1 MEDIKKS
8 ALPYIC
14 PICKAKVQ
22 TTIQTVLQSKKVQCL
37 KCKNTFSFESTE
49 ISRFQNT
56 VRYVESAMRKVASA
70 ENELSRTTET
80 MEDQFQLLLKKSAFK
95 SLDLAKLK

>member
-1 MEDIKKS
+1 
-8 ALPYIC
+8 
-14 PICKAKVQ
+14 
-22 TTIQTVLQSKKVQCL
+22 
-37 KCKNTFSFESTE
+37 
-49 ISRFQNT
+49 
-56 VRYVESAMRKVASA
+56 MRKVASA